1 MARFGLLL
9 AILVGCGHTAAGRQ
23 QTDSAPPV
31 EVEEN
36 EGPAAEAPAAEKPVA
51 RTAGDRTAQVITF
64 DDDADPEPTLMVRS
78 PPARP
83 KIPSFQ
89 LFGTRTSDGPR

>member
-9 AILVGCGHTAAGRQ
+9 VILVGCGHTR
-23 QTDSAPPV
+23 QTDSAPPI
-31 EVEEN
+31 EARES
-36 EGPAAEAPAAEKPVA
+36 EAPAEASEAPVAEAPVA
-51 RTAGDRTAQVITF
+51 RTAAGGKTAQVITF
-64 DDDADPEPTLMVRS
+64 DDDADPEPTMMVRS

-89 LFGTRTSDGPR
+89 LFGTRASDGP